1 MKLKGPITLNA
12 CRLFYGC
19 ADLYYWKGIP
29 VARSWPRYFTQPET
43 PKQVKTWTD
52 LKAYH
57 AIRKAAPAGWINFFK
72 RIPGAV
78 GRTAE
83 DWRRKYV
90 LWILAKNLPITTPAI
105 AWTYRVNSTPDNTIT
120 VYMIH
125 DDLPAGQDG
134 NNIRWRYKLAEG
146 NKNPTELVRY
156 GWKASREH
164 YKLPRMKIQL
174 NGWSTPIAQTYS
186 AAINQWKIVVPLTS
200 GKIWIIGQPKTS

>member
-12 CRLFYGC
+12 CRLFHGC

-29 VARSWPRYFTQPET
+29 VARSWPKYFTQPKT
-43 PKQVKTWTD
+43 PRQVKTWTD
-52 LKAYH
+52 LQTYH
-57 AIRKAAPAGWINFFK
+57 RIRKAAPAGWINFFK

-90 LWILAKNLPITTPAI
+90 LWILAKNLPVTTPAI
-105 AWTYRVNSTPDNTIT
+105 AYTTRKHSMIDNTTTIY
-120 VYMIH
+120 VVH

-134 NNIRWRYKLAEG
+134 DNVTWRYKLTSDNA
-146 NKNPTELVRY
+146 NPTELVRY

-164 YKLPRMKIQL
+164 YKLPRLRIELQ
-174 NGWSTPIAQTYS
+174 GWNTPTSQAYYAS
-186 AAINQWKIVVPLTS
+186 VNQWKIVIPFTLE
-200 GKIWIIGQPKTS
+200 KIWLLGQPKLS